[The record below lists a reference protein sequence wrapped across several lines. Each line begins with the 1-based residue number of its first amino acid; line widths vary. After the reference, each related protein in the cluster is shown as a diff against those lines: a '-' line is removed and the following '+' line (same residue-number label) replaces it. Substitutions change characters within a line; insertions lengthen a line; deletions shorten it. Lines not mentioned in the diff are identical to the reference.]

1 MSPRSH
7 CGQRV
12 LVTGGAGRLGR
23 SVVRVLVDAGH
34 EVLSADR
41 LRDESGPA
49 EQVTV
54 DLSDSAATTELV
66 ARVRPDVIVHLAA
79 IAVPFSAPDA
89 EIFATNTALFFSVLD
104 AALAADVRGL
114 LVASSPTV
122 IGYGAPNGWSPRYLP
137 LDEEHPR
144 EPWNG
149 YAQSKAAVEDLVA
162 MAARQHGERI
172 TVGSFRP
179 CFVVAPEEWS
189 GASTQQGH
197 TIAERLDDPALS
209 AVALFNYV
217 DARDVGEFVDRW
229 ISAASSTVNGK
240 TYFVG
245 AADSLVRE
253 PVSGALSR
261 LRPETALH
269 ATSLADTDPVFS
281 SARALNDLGW
291 RARRSWRTEL
301 AAESPPEEATA

>member
-1 MSPRSH
+1 MSPSSH
-7 CGQRV
+7 HAQRV

-23 SVVRVLVDAGH
+23 SVVRVLADAGH
-34 EVLSADR
+34 DVVSVDR
-41 LRDESGPA
+41 AHDEGSPA
-49 EQVTV
+49 EQFTV
-54 DLSDSAATTELV
+54 DLSDAGATAELV
-66 ARVRPDVIVHLAA
+66 ARTRPDAIVHLAA
-79 IAVPFSAPDA
+79 IAVPFSAPDS
-89 EIFATNTALFFSVLD
+89 EIFATNTALYFSVLN
-104 AALAADVRGL
+104 AALASDVRSL

-137 LDEEHPR
+137 LDEVHPR

-149 YAQSKAAVEDLVA
+149 YAQSKAAVEDLVE
-162 MAARQHGERI
+162 MTARQHGDRI

-179 CFVVAPEEWS
+179 CFVVAPEEWR

-229 ISAASSTVNGK
+229 ISAPAPTVNGK
-240 TYFVG
+240 AYFVG
-245 AADSLVRE
+245 ASDSLVRE
-253 PVSGALSR
+253 PVADALAR
-261 LRPETALH
+261 LRPETAPH
-269 ATSLADTDPVFS
+269 AAHLADTAPVFS

-291 RARRSWRTEL
+291 QARRSWRTEL
-301 AAESPPEEATA
+301 AVEPPPEEATA